1 MNKKLKEFYK
11 SRYNLIKDKLDFS
24 KIDITLVE
32 DEFVMLKGDNPIM
45 VIGEA
50 PGGTEV
56 ELGKPFCGPAGKNLD
71 YLISIS
77 GLTKEKDIL
86 ITNALPFR
94 TFENTEKGVKNRTPS
109 KEELKVGSELLI
121 EELKIV
127 KPRIILLLGGSAK
140 SAVKFIPELKE
151 QMKTLQRDE
160 YREIELYGFKT
171 ILTTTYH
178 PSPLVYNT
186 KAKAEILQNY
196 FKNILS
202 KIYK

>member
-1 MNKKLKEFYK
+1 MNEKLLEFYK
-11 SRYNLIKDKLDFS
+11 KRYSIISNKLDFTNIDKTIVIDTNS
-24 KIDITLVE
+24 KD
-32 DEFVMLKGDNPIM
+32 KCSNPIM
-45 VIGEA
+45 IIGEA

-77 GLTKEKDIL
+77 GLDKAKDIL

-94 TFENTEKGVKNRTPS
+94 TFANTEKGVKNRTPT
-109 KEELKVGSELLI
+109 KEELKIGSELLI

-127 KPRIILLLGGSAK
+127 KPSVILLLGGSAK

-151 QMKTLQRDE
+151 QMKTLVRDE

-186 KAKAEILQNY
+186 KAKAVILQNY
-196 FKNILS
+196 FKNILP